1 MTINEILERTKH
13 IPSSVHAPEQNM
25 WLEELEYFPG
35 NPVIVDF
42 GTGHG
47 KSAASLALACT
58 QGHVYTFDPG
68 FPYINQTCTED
79 EYEAE
84 TIKFIEDSGAKNF
97 TFTRESSLEKEWDQE
112 IDVLNIDSDHTYET
126 TKKELDRWLPMVKSG
141 GYVFLHDWEHPRCP
155 GVRQAFDE
163 LVPSKHKLTF
173 QKETQAG
180 EIKCAFFIK
189 D

>member
-1 MTINEILERTKH
+1 MTIEDIVKRTNH
-13 IPSSVHAPEQNM
+13 IPSSVHQPEQNM
-25 WLEELEYFPG
+25 WLEELEGFPG
-35 NPVIVDF
+35 SPVIVDF

-47 KSAASLALACT
+47 KSAASLALACP

-68 FPYINQTCTED
+68 APYINHTCTPEQ
-79 EYEAE
+79 YEQE
-84 TIKFIEDSGAKNF
+84 TIKFMTDAGVTNF
-97 TFTRESSLEKEWDQE
+97 TFTRESSLEKVWDTP

-126 TKKELDRWLPMVKSG
+126 TLKELERWLPMVKQG

-189 D
+189 E